1 MKTKSKI
8 RKSKGD
14 MIFDVINTC
23 IMILL
28 VIMTLY
34 PFYYVVIA
42 SVSDN
47 TRLQAFKG
55 ILMLPQGF
63 NLGAYKLAFEHPL
76 ILSGYKNTLIIL
88 ACYLPLSLLM
98 TVLCANFMAA
108 KKVMFKKPLVLFMMF
123 TMYFSGGLI
132 PTFLN
137 IRDLGMYNS
146 LSALII
152 PGCLSMYNAFIVR
165 TAIEGIP
172 DSLYE
177 SAYIDGAGELQIL
190 FKITIPLIKPTLA
203 VILLYYGVGKWN
215 EWFSAAIYIKDNSLL
230 PIQNILRSILIENSE
245 ILNAKEYGDTVANSF
260 TETIKYAAIVIS
272 TVPILCI
279 YPLVQKHF
287 TKGVMIG
294 AVKG

>member
-1 MKTKSKI
+1 MKAKSKI
-8 RKSKGD
+8 KKSKGD

-23 IMILL
+23 IMILM

-47 TRLQAFKG
+47 TRLQAYKG

-76 ILSGYKNTLIIL
+76 ILSGYKNILIVL
-88 ACYLPLSLLM
+88 AIYLPLSILM

-137 IRDLGMYNS
+137 IRELGMYNS

-152 PGCLSMYNAFIVR
+152 PGCLSLYNAFIVR

-177 SAYIDGAGELQIL
+177 SAYMDGASELQIL
-190 FKITIPLIKPTLA
+190 FKITLPLIKPTLA

-215 EWFSAAIYIKDNSLL
+215 EWFSAAIYIKDNAKL

-279 YPLVQKHF
+279 YPMVQKHF

-294 AVKG
+294 AAKG

>member
-1 MKTKSKI
+1 MKAKSKI
-8 RKSKGD
+8 KKSKGD
-14 MIFDVINTC
+14 MIFDVINIC
-23 IMILL
+23 IMLLL
-28 VIMTLY
+28 VVMTLY

-42 SVSDN
+42 SISDN
-47 TRLQAFKG
+47 TRLQAYKG

-76 ILSGYKNTLIIL
+76 IISGYKNILIVL
-88 ACYLPLSLLM
+88 AIYLPLSILM

-137 IRDLGMYNS
+137 IRELGMYNS

-152 PGCLSMYNAFIVR
+152 PGCLSLYNAFIVR

-172 DSLYE
+172 ESLYE
-177 SAYIDGAGELQIL
+177 SAYIDGANELQIL
-190 FKITIPLIKPTLA
+190 FKITLPLIKPTLA

-215 EWFSAAIYIKDNSLL
+215 EWFSAAIYIKDNTKL

>member
-1 MKTKSKI
+1 MKAKSKI
-8 RKSKGD
+8 KKSKGD

-23 IMILL
+23 IMILM

-47 TRLQAFKG
+47 TRLQAYKG

-76 ILSGYKNTLIIL
+76 IISSYKNILIVL
-88 ACYLPLSLLM
+88 AIYLPLSILM

-137 IRDLGMYNS
+137 IRELGMYNS

-152 PGCLSMYNAFIVR
+152 PGCLSLYNAFIVR

-177 SAYIDGAGELQIL
+177 SAYMDGASELQIL
-190 FKITIPLIKPTLA
+190 FKITLPLIKPTLA

-215 EWFSAAIYIKDNSLL
+215 EWFNAAIYIKDNTKL

-279 YPLVQKHF
+279 YPMVQKHF

>member
-1 MKTKSKI
+1 MKAKSKI
-8 RKSKGD
+8 KKSKGD

-23 IMILL
+23 IMILM

-47 TRLQAFKG
+47 TRLQAYKG

-76 ILSGYKNTLIIL
+76 ILSGYKNILIVL
-88 ACYLPLSLLM
+88 AIYLPLSILM

-137 IRDLGMYNS
+137 IRELGMYNS

-152 PGCLSMYNAFIVR
+152 PGCLSLYNAFIVR

-177 SAYIDGAGELQIL
+177 SAYMDGASELQIL
-190 FKITIPLIKPTLA
+190 FKITLPLIKPTLA

-215 EWFSAAIYIKDNSLL
+215 EWFSAAIYIKDNAKL

-279 YPLVQKHF
+279 YPMVQKHF

>member
-8 RKSKGD
+8 KKSKSD
-14 MIFDVINTC
+14 IIFDVINTC
-23 IMILL
+23 IMIFL
-28 VIMTLY
+28 VVITIY

-55 ILMLPQGF
+55 ILTLPQGF

-146 LSALII
+146 LSSLII

>member
-1 MKTKSKI
+1 MKAKSKI
-8 RKSKGD
+8 KKSKGD
-14 MIFDVINTC
+14 RIFDVVNIC
-23 IMILL
+23 IMLLL
-28 VIMTLY
+28 VVMTLY

-76 ILSGYKNTLIIL
+76 ILSGYKNILIIL
-88 ACYLPLSLLM
+88 AIYLPLSILM

-152 PGCLSMYNAFIVR
+152 PGCLSLYNAFIVR

-172 DSLYE
+172 ESLYE
-177 SAYIDGAGELQIL
+177 SAYMDGANELQIL
-190 FKITIPLIKPTLA
+190 FKITLPLIKPTLA

-215 EWFSAAIYIKDNSLL
+215 EWFSAAIYIKDNTKL

>member
-8 RKSKGD
+8 KKSKSD
-14 MIFDVINTC
+14 IIFDVINTC
-23 IMILL
+23 IMIFL
-28 VIMTLY
+28 VVITIY

-55 ILMLPQGF
+55 ILTLPQGF

-190 FKITIPLIKPTLA
+190 FKITVPLIKPTLA

>member
-8 RKSKGD
+8 KKSKSD
-14 MIFDVINTC
+14 IIFDVINTC
-23 IMILL
+23 IMIFL
-28 VIMTLY
+28 VVITIY

-55 ILMLPQGF
+55 ILTLPQGF

-177 SAYIDGAGELQIL
+177 CELQIL

>member
-1 MKTKSKI
+1 MKIKRSYSD
-8 RKSKGD
+8 R
-14 MIFDVINTC
+14 IFDVVNI
-23 IMILL
+23 IVMLILL
-28 VIMTLY
+28 VIFTWPLW
-34 PFYYVVIA
+34 FVVIA
-42 SVSDN
+42 SISDPN
-47 TRLQAFKG
+47 EVWMG
-55 ILMLPQGF
+55 NVILLPKKVT
-63 NLGAYKLAFEHPL
+63 LLAYEALLEYSS
-76 ILSGYKNTLIIL
+76 IWTGYKNTIFYTVVGTLVNL
-88 ACYLPLSLLM
+88 VMTVCAAYPLSRKDF
-98 TVLCANFMAA
+98 VPRNFFMI
-108 KKVMFKKPLVLFMMF
+108 MFMI

-137 IRDLGMYNS
+137 IRELGMYNS

-152 PGCLSMYNAFIVR
+152 PGCLSLYNAFIVR

-177 SAYIDGAGELQIL
+177 SAYMDGASELQIL
-190 FKITIPLIKPTLA
+190 FKITLPLIKPTLA

-215 EWFSAAIYIKDNSLL
+215 EWFSAAIYIKDNAKL

-279 YPLVQKHF
+279 YPMVQKHF

>member
-55 ILMLPQGF
+55 ILTLPQGF

>member
-1 MKTKSKI
+1 MKTKNKI

-76 ILSGYKNTLIIL
+76 ILSGFKNTLIIL

-190 FKITIPLIKPTLA
+190 FRITIPLIKPTLA

-215 EWFSAAIYIKDNSLL
+215 EWFSAAIYIKDNTML

-279 YPLVQKHF
+279 YPMIQKHF

>member
-1 MKTKSKI
+1 
-8 RKSKGD
+8 
-14 MIFDVINTC
+14 
-23 IMILL
+23 
-28 VIMTLY
+28 
-34 PFYYVVIA
+34 
-42 SVSDN
+42 
-47 TRLQAFKG
+47 
-55 ILMLPQGF
+55 
-63 NLGAYKLAFEHPL
+63 
-76 ILSGYKNTLIIL
+76 
-88 ACYLPLSLLM
+88 M

-137 IRDLGMYNS
+137 IRELGMYNS

-152 PGCLSMYNAFIVR
+152 PGCLFLYNAFIVR

-177 SAYIDGAGELQIL
+177 SAYMDGASELQIL
-190 FKITIPLIKPTLA
+190 FKITLPLIKPTLA

-215 EWFSAAIYIKDNSLL
+215 EWFSAAIYIKDNAKL

-279 YPLVQKHF
+279 YPMVQKHF

>member
-55 ILMLPQGF
+55 ILTLPQGF

-245 ILNAKEYGDTVANSF
+245 ILNAKEYGDTVANFF

>member
-14 MIFDVINTC
+14 MIFNVINTC

-55 ILMLPQGF
+55 ILTLPQGF
-63 NLGAYKLAFEHPL
+63 NLGAYKLAFKHPL

-190 FKITIPLIKPTLA
+190 FKITVPLIKPTLA

>member
-1 MKTKSKI
+1 MKAKSKI
-8 RKSKGD
+8 KKSKGD

-23 IMILL
+23 IMILM

-47 TRLQAFKG
+47 TRLQAYKG

-76 ILSGYKNTLIIL
+76 IISGYKNILIVL
-88 ACYLPLSLLM
+88 AIYLPLSILM

-137 IRDLGMYNS
+137 IRELGMYNS

-152 PGCLSMYNAFIVR
+152 PGCLSLYNAFIVR

-177 SAYIDGAGELQIL
+177 SAYMDGASELQIL
-190 FKITIPLIKPTLA
+190 FKITLPLIKPTLA

-215 EWFSAAIYIKDNSLL
+215 EWFNAAIYIKDNTKL

-260 TETIKYAAIVIS
+260 TGTIKYAAIVIS

-279 YPLVQKHF
+279 YPMVQKHF

>member
-1 MKTKSKI
+1 MKAKSKI
-8 RKSKGD
+8 KKSKGD

-23 IMILL
+23 IMILM

-47 TRLQAFKG
+47 TRLQAYKG

-76 ILSGYKNTLIIL
+76 IISGYKNILIVL
-88 ACYLPLSLLM
+88 AIYLPLSILM

-137 IRDLGMYNS
+137 IRELGMYNS

-152 PGCLSMYNAFIVR
+152 PGCLSLYNAFIVR

-172 DSLYE
+172 ESLYE
-177 SAYIDGAGELQIL
+177 SAYMDGASELQIL
-190 FKITIPLIKPTLA
+190 FKITLPLIKPTLA

-215 EWFSAAIYIKDNSLL
+215 EWFNAAIYIKDNTKL

-279 YPLVQKHF
+279 YPMVQKHF

>member
-55 ILMLPQGF
+55 ILTLPQGF
-63 NLGAYKLAFEHPL
+63 NLGAYKLAFKHPL

>member
-1 MKTKSKI
+1 MKAKSKI
-8 RKSKGD
+8 KKSKGD
-14 MIFDVINTC
+14 MIFDVINIC
-23 IMILL
+23 IMLLL
-28 VIMTLY
+28 VVMTLY

-76 ILSGYKNTLIIL
+76 IISGYKNILIIL
-88 ACYLPLSLLM
+88 AIYLPLSILM

-132 PTFLN
+132 QTFLN

-152 PGCLSMYNAFIVR
+152 PGCLSLYNAFIVR

-177 SAYIDGAGELQIL
+177 SAYMDGANELQIL
-190 FKITIPLIKPTLA
+190 FKITLPLIKPTLA

-215 EWFSAAIYIKDNSLL
+215 EWFNAAIYIKDNTKL

-245 ILNAKEYGDTVANSF
+245 ILNAKEYGDMVANSF

>member
-8 RKSKGD
+8 RKSRGD

-55 ILMLPQGF
+55 ILTLPQGF

>member
-1 MKTKSKI
+1 MKAKSKI
-8 RKSKGD
+8 KQSKGD

-23 IMILL
+23 IMILM

-47 TRLQAFKG
+47 TRLQAYKG

-76 ILSGYKNTLIIL
+76 IISGYKNILIVL
-88 ACYLPLSLLM
+88 AIYLPLSILM

-137 IRDLGMYNS
+137 IRELGMYNS

-152 PGCLSMYNAFIVR
+152 PGCLSLYNAFIVR

-172 DSLYE
+172 ESLYE
-177 SAYIDGAGELQIL
+177 SAYMDGASELQIL
-190 FKITIPLIKPTLA
+190 FKITLPLIKPTLA

-215 EWFSAAIYIKDNSLL
+215 EWFNAAIYIKDNTKL

-279 YPLVQKHF
+279 YPMVQKHF

>member
-55 ILMLPQGF
+55 ILTLPQGF
-63 NLGAYKLAFEHPL
+63 NLGAYKLAFKHPL

-190 FKITIPLIKPTLA
+190 FKITVPLIKPTLA

>member
-1 MKTKSKI
+1 MKAKSKI
-8 RKSKGD
+8 KKSKGD

-23 IMILL
+23 IMILM

-47 TRLQAFKG
+47 TRLQAYKG
-55 ILMLPQGF
+55 ILMRPQGF

-76 ILSGYKNTLIIL
+76 ILSGYKNILIVL
-88 ACYLPLSLLM
+88 AIYLPLSILM

-137 IRDLGMYNS
+137 IRELGMYNS

-152 PGCLSMYNAFIVR
+152 PGCLSLYNAFIVR

-177 SAYIDGAGELQIL
+177 SAYMDGASELQIL
-190 FKITIPLIKPTLA
+190 FKITLPLIKPTLA

-215 EWFSAAIYIKDNSLL
+215 EWFSAAIYIKDNAKL

-279 YPLVQKHF
+279 YPMVQKHF

-294 AVKG
+294 AAKG

>member
-8 RKSKGD
+8 KKLKGD

-23 IMILL
+23 IMILM

-47 TRLQAFKG
+47 TRLQAYKG

-63 NLGAYKLAFEHPL
+63 NLGAYKLVFEHPL
-76 ILSGYKNTLIIL
+76 ILSGYKNILIVL
-88 ACYLPLSLLM
+88 AIYLPLSILM

-137 IRDLGMYNS
+137 IRELGMYNS

-152 PGCLSMYNAFIVR
+152 PGCLSLYNAFIVR

-177 SAYIDGAGELQIL
+177 SAYMDGASELQIL
-190 FKITIPLIKPTLA
+190 FKITLPLIKPTLA

-215 EWFSAAIYIKDNSLL
+215 EWFSAAIYIKDNAKL

-279 YPLVQKHF
+279 YPMVQKHF

>member
-63 NLGAYKLAFEHPL
+63 NPGAYKLAFEHPL
-76 ILSGYKNTLIIL
+76 ILSGFKNTLIIL

-190 FKITIPLIKPTLA
+190 FRITIPLIKPTRA

-215 EWFSAAIYIKDNSLL
+215 EWFSAAIYIKDNTML

-279 YPLVQKHF
+279 YPMIQKHF

>member
-1 MKTKSKI
+1 MKEKSKI
-8 RKSKGD
+8 KKSKGD

-23 IMILL
+23 IMILM

-47 TRLQAFKG
+47 TRLQAYKG
-55 ILMLPQGF
+55 ILMRPQGF

-76 ILSGYKNTLIIL
+76 ILSGYKNILIVL
-88 ACYLPLSLLM
+88 AIYLPLSILM

-137 IRDLGMYNS
+137 IRELGMYNS

-152 PGCLSMYNAFIVR
+152 PGCLSLYNAFIVR

-177 SAYIDGAGELQIL
+177 SAYMDGASELQIL
-190 FKITIPLIKPTLA
+190 FKITLPLIKPTLA

-215 EWFSAAIYIKDNSLL
+215 EWFSAAIYIKDNAKL

-279 YPLVQKHF
+279 YPMVQKHF

>member
-8 RKSKGD
+8 KKSKSD
-14 MIFDVINTC
+14 IIFDVINTC
-23 IMILL
+23 IMIFL
-28 VIMTLY
+28 VVITIY

-55 ILMLPQGF
+55 ILTLPQGF